1 MTNGHTENRT
11 PQRRGQKAGWVRT
24 AGRWFA
30 RRQIIG
36 SAVLLLLL
44 LLTGSAAG
52 QDTGVQA
59 EALGQANL
67 RAATDVNA
75 ALVGQIQIGTR
86 YPVIGRSQ
94 FYPWLLLAEPTSLQ
108 PLGWVFDELVTV
120 YGNLN
125 NVPFTEQQIS
135 AGAPAVTDAPVGV
148 ALPTATLAASTPL
161 PVSAATATLPAS
173 TTGVMGTVLGEINIR
188 FGPGIDYPRIGI
200 GRAGEVYAIS
210 GRHTQLPWLQIV
222 YPPAPNGFGW
232 VNQDLLE
239 ISGNVFNVPAISQTI
254 FDLPTLTPTAPVVQA
269 ASLINGTAVP
279 ISPAFQ
285 ALGDELW
292 NMILSAR
299 FELETSRLGAL
310 FVMDLRTGE
319 ALTFGNR
326 IAFSGMSLN
335 KIAILADVYSDLV
348 TPPDTDLAVDIANMM
363 VCSENSA
370 SNALLAA
377 QGNGDPLAGAASVT
391 QFLQDVGLSN
401 TYIVA
406 PFLVDPSATPAPVR
420 APTTE
425 ADQLSATPDYSNQ
438 LTVDEMGWLLNGI
451 YQCAFNNNG
460 PLISAAPNAFDQREC
475 RQMLDVMSSNNLGQP
490 LLMSAGVPE
499 NTRVA
504 HKHGWTAD
512 THGDAGIVFTPG
524 GDYVLVVA
532 LHNPTWLDFSE
543 SFPLI
548 TEISRRIYNYFNP
561 TALFETPRDPFIVEA
576 AQCQVA
582 GTPIVD
588 ELMSFTFS
596 G

>member
-1 MTNGHTENRT
+1 M
-11 PQRRGQKAGWVRT
+11 
-24 AGRWFA
+24 
-30 RRQIIG
+30 
-36 SAVLLLLL
+36 
-44 LLTGSAAG
+44 LLTLLAGSAAG

-59 EALGQANL
+59 EAIGQANL

-75 ALVGQIQIGTR
+75 PLLGQIQAGTR

-108 PLGWVFDELVTV
+108 PLGWVFDDLLTV
-120 YGNLN
+120 YGDLN
-125 NVPFTEQQIS
+125 NVPFTEQRI
-135 AGAPAVTDAPVGV
+135 GAPVLNDTLVGV
-148 ALPTATLAASTPL
+148 ALPTASLSPGAS
-161 PVSAATATLPAS
+161 VSQPGATATPVGAA
-173 TTGVMGTVLGEINIR
+173 GVTGTVLGEINIR

-200 GRAGEVYAIS
+200 GRVGEVYTIS

-232 VNQDLLE
+232 VNQDLLQ
-239 ISGNVFNVPAISQTI
+239 INGSLSAVPAISQMV

-269 ASLINGTAVP
+269 ATLISGAAVP

-292 NMILSAR
+292 NLILSAR

-335 KIAILADVYSDLV
+335 KIAILAGVYSAISA
-348 TPPDTDLAVDIANMM
+348 PPDNQLAVNIANMM

-370 SNALLAA
+370 SNALLAWR
-377 QGNGDPLAGAASVT
+377 GSGDPLAGAASVT
-391 QFLQDVGLSN
+391 QFLQEIGLN
-401 TYIVA
+401 KTYIVA
-406 PFLVDPSATPAPVR
+406 PFLVDPVATPIPVR

-425 ADQLSATPDYSNQ
+425 ADQVSAAPDYSNQ
-438 LTVDEMGWLLNGI
+438 MTVDELGWLLNGI
-451 YQCAFNNNG
+451 YQCAFNDGG
-460 PLISAAPNAFDQREC
+460 PLMSAAPDAFDQREC

-524 GDYVLVVA
+524 GDYALVVA
-532 LHNPTWLDFSE
+532 LHNPIWLDFSE

-561 TALFETPRDPFIVEA
+561 TAPFETPRDPFIVET
-576 AQCQVA
+576 AQCRVA

-588 ELMSFTFS
+588 ELMSFSFGS
-596 G
+596 Q